1 MRAVSSVLLALALGL
16 ASAEAAPLRIV
27 AAENFYGD
35 VAEQLGGPEVAVV
48 SILSDPDQDPH
59 LFEVGTA
66 AARAVAGAAIV
77 VFNGAD
83 YDPWMEK
90 LLAAAPVAGRETIEV
105 AKLVHKTPGDNPHL
119 WYDPA
124 TMPAFADALT
134 AALARRD
141 PAHAAQYAARHA
153 RFEAG
158 LKPLIDKVA
167 SLRRRYAGTPVTATE
182 PIFGDM
188 AAAIGLEMRNE
199 RFQRA
204 VTNDTEPSAAA
215 IAAFQSDLRSRAV
228 KALIYNRQTS
238 EGVTLQMQALAR
250 RSRVPV
256 VGVSETEPAGTTY
269 QSWMLSEL
277 DALERALGGRMP

>member
-1 MRAVSSVLLALALGL
+1 
-16 ASAEAAPLRIV
+16 
-27 AAENFYGD
+27 
-35 VAEQLGGPEVAVV
+35 
-48 SILSDPDQDPH
+48 
-59 LFEVGTA
+59 
-66 AARAVAGAAIV
+66 
-77 VFNGAD
+77 
-83 YDPWMEK
+83 
-90 LLAAAPVAGRETIEV
+90 
-105 AKLVHKTPGDNPHL
+105 
-119 WYDPA
+119 
-124 TMPAFADALT
+124 
-134 AALARRD
+134 
-141 PAHAAQYAARHA
+141 
-153 RFEAG
+153 
-158 LKPLIDKVA
+158 
-167 SLRRRYAGTPVTATE
+167 
-182 PIFGDM
+182 M